1 MSTLQERA
9 IKRRKSTTFLK
20 VSLHS
25 VWHHSFHIHLDV
37 KDAWE
42 LLARLSKESWIE
54 KTGRIPASHVDKSVY
69 RFITKN

>member
-9 IKRRKSTTFLK
+9 TKRRKNITFSK

-25 VWHHSFHIHLDV
+25 ERHHSFHIHLDV

-42 LLARLSKESWIE
+42 LLARHSKETWIE
-54 KTGRIPASHVDKSVY
+54 KTGQIPASHVDKSVY
-69 RFITKN
+69 RFIKKS